1 MKKTAI
7 WAAALAL
14 AVSCGGGGTVTSG
27 PADLSPYLGADSLYC
42 FTVKDVTFTLAPMEA
57 GTFSMGETLDMGR
70 YRTPALHQVI
80 LDGYAIGTAEVS
92 QALWKAVMGSN
103 PSPKDVPAA
112 PVTMVSYA
120 DAQKFLKKLS
130 KSTGVLFRLPTE
142 AEWEHAARQRDGMA
156 GSAWEWCS
164 DWWAEDLGSLL
175 TINPQGPEAGTERAL
190 RGGSALEKNNKPI
203 SRKPMAP
210 ATRAGDVGLRLAVS
224 LDKPY
229 PQELYDVLVV
239 SKVPRERY
247 KITEVKPETFTV
259 NGVKFDMVAVEGGT
273 FLMGGSEQKGQVIR
287 EDELPQHEVTLDHFK
302 IGKTEVTQ
310 ALWEAVMGEVPYGN
324 QGPEYPIGNVSWYD
338 AQAFIRQLNALTGRK
353 FRLPTEAEWEYAARG
368 GRNSHGFPYAGSP
381 YPQGVAQYG
390 YDDMRTRPVARYS
403 PNELGLYDMSGNAWE
418 WCQDRPGPYSS
429 IAQRDPAG
437 PEQLRENDAV
447 ELRIMRGGSVATTP
461 DKCRVSN
468 RNEFDPS
475 RFRTTIGFRLVL

>member
-1 MKKTAI
+1 MKRIAI
-7 WAAALAL
+7 WAAALL
-14 AVSCGGGGTVTSG
+14 MAVSCGGGGTVHSG
-27 PADLSPYLGADSLYC
+27 PADLSPYLGADSLYTI
-42 FTVKDVTFTLAPMEA
+42 TVKGVPFTLAPMPA

-70 YRTPALHQVI
+70 FRTPALHQVI

-92 QALWKAVMGSN
+92 QALWKALMGSN
-103 PSPKDVPAA
+103 PSPKDVPSA
-112 PVTMVSYA
+112 PVSGVSYD

-130 KSTGVLFRLPTE
+130 KETGLPFRLPTE
-142 AEWEHAARQRDGMA
+142 AEWEYAARRQEGMA
-156 GSAWEWCS
+156 GGAWEWCS
-164 DWWAEDLGSLL
+164 DWWTEDLGCLL
-175 TINPQGPEAGTERAL
+175 TINPQGPEEGLQRAL

-203 SRKPMAP
+203 TRKPMAP
-210 ATRAGDVGLRLAVS
+210 TTRAGDVGLRVAVS
-224 LDKPY
+224 MDAPY

-247 KITEVKPETFTV
+247 KITEIKPETFTV
-259 NGVKFDMVAVEGGT
+259 GGVKFEMAAVQGGT
-273 FLMGGSEQKGQVIR
+273 FQMGGTEQKGQVIR
-287 EDELPQHEVTLDHFK
+287 EDELPLHEVTLDHFK

-324 QGPEYPIGNVSWYD
+324 QGPDYPVGNVSWYD
-338 AQAFIRQLNALTGRK
+338 VQAFIRQLNALTGRK

-368 GRNSHGFPYAGSP
+368 GQKSRGYLFAGSSF
-381 YPQGVAQYG
+381 PQDVAQYG
-390 YDDMRTRPVARYS
+390 YDDMRTRPVARLR

-429 IAQRDPAG
+429 IAQRDPTGLEFA
-437 PEQLRENDAV
+437 PDQYEM
-447 ELRIMRGGSVATTP
+447 RIMRGGSVATTP